1 MGCVFRA
8 LDERLSREVA
18 VKVLLHGQH
27 DENHIRR
34 FEREARAAGSL
45 NHPNI
50 VVVHDA
56 GDQDGEPYLVT
67 ELLDGET
74 LRKALSR
81 GALAPARAADL
92 ALQVARGLVAAH
104 EHGIVHRDLK
114 PENLFLTRGGVLKI
128 LDFGI
133 AQLPRESS
141 GLDRVRTATGAP
153 IGTVSYMS
161 PEQVR
166 GQQVD
171 ARSDLFSLGSVLHE
185 MLSGAPPFDRATVLD
200 TGHAVIA
207 EAAPALPSRVSGSL
221 AAIVNR
227 CLKKDPGDRFGSARE
242 LAAGLE
248 TIAQSSHARSRRRLA
263 IVVCCRDC
271 SSSRSSNRGGSGC

>member
-1 MGCVFRA
+1 MPATRMASPISSPSCSTAKRCARRFRA
-8 LDERLSREVA
+8 VRWPPREPRISRCRSRWTMRCSCA
-18 VKVLLHGQH
+18 ATRPRATC
-27 DENHIRR
+27 N
-34 FEREARAAGSL
+34 ARS
-45 NHPNI
+45 
-50 VVVHDA
+50 
-56 GDQDGEPYLVT
+56 
-67 ELLDGET
+67 
-74 LRKALSR
+74 
-81 GALAPARAADL
+81 
-92 ALQVARGLVAAH
+92 RGLVAAH

-207 EAAPALPSRVSGSL
+207 EAAP
-221 AAIVNR
+221 
-227 CLKKDPGDRFGSARE
+227 
-242 LAAGLE
+242 
-248 TIAQSSHARSRRRLA
+248 
-263 IVVCCRDC
+263 
-271 SSSRSSNRGGSGC
+271 